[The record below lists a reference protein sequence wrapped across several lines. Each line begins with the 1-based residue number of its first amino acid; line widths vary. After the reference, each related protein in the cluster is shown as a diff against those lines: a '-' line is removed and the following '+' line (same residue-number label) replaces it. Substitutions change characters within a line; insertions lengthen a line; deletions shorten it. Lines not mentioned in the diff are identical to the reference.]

1 MSGDS
6 NHGSSN
12 DDKGNL
18 RLNGDKI
25 NLEIRNVSKPIT
37 ASSKCLFLTSR
48 SLSRP
53 ASTLPILLDNKEGSS
68 DSQFRR
74 DLRPYSADY
83 VPNKSKYFSKE
94 YFKGS
99 LDSIEDEILPSAFIL
114 KNMLQEPMSPWTGFK
129 SDLSVETSDNDY
141 TGRSMQSN
149 HTKETNSEVRGSSSS
164 ERQSPKK
171 NIVPIITIEQSDSNA
186 NKDSGA
192 TTDLVPGLVSK
203 PPLPKRPD
211 SSKSA
216 TIKRNLTETSSVDAV
231 TQYLTVKYDSG
242 RSSYN
247 SNSDEVDDKYTE
259 RSSSRSDSE
268 RNNNKRFYSSEAES
282 INLIE
287 ESSKNNFRSVQDWLE
302 EENVLKKESETD
314 LYLEKLKKEHGLDGR
329 SSNFTDNT
337 KLVDKCISPW
347 GKGEDIPNISE
358 IDLDKLFGSESHTG
372 TESASKKQDYKRSNG
387 QFKDHKGNNLEKSKK
402 PQDKKPQKTLFTKSM
417 KPKPKF
423 EAKPIKGLQDF
434 QLPDEK
440 EIESWMSQRSKS
452 AGDETRC
459 KKKANY
465 LDLLTNL
472 EEIDSSNVNDI
483 ARSCSTE
490 DKTSQSESLED
501 IVSILEALENEDR
514 KSQQQMESVKKMV
527 NISLNNEPVDAVSP
541 TFEPHYNI
549 EQKSEATGQ
558 QDCYLDDKNL
568 PKVNRDKYVTF
579 SENNDKTIQ
588 GHFEHI
594 CRKRKDSNYS
604 ELLSFL
610 DEVDKSCTNSLNSA
624 KQSADLVTKVLESS
638 IKLDTIPRMDDL
650 RMLSTEELSS
660 QVIDLSLRLKD
671 KSSSISLLQ
680 QELSNLREQIMKQHK
695 ETDELVKQKLK
706 QQKDEYEG
714 VIKRHQKFVDQLIAD
729 KRSLNQQCEGLIQ
742 EMKVLEDR
750 YNTNTRAL
758 EHKHE
763 VEMKKMKE
771 MCIAGEKLRREKW
784 IDTKTQ
790 KIKELTVKSIEP
802 EMANMERRHQQEMA
816 DLRAAHK
823 REIEDLELKSA
834 RKMQQQC
841 ESLREQLTEEREK
854 ALAHE
859 RELMRQRYEKLVESE
874 EKGYQEQRR
883 RLLADHANRVKECE
897 EREAAAITERDRA
910 IKQAQE
916 EFEDRL
922 QVIMRRHSNELKLL
936 KESSQL
942 EYEAWQTNVKKQQAQ
957 VLAEKEGSIREQCR
971 KERDR
976 EIEAVIE
983 RLENEAAENKLQL
996 EQSTE
1001 NRIKRLKEKYE
1012 KEIKDLETEDTEIKR
1027 KYCEAKTKLLDCEE
1041 TILGLKAN
1049 IKQLETQLQGY
1060 KDTSEKLANERNE
1073 LKEVVRLE
1081 MKEEMA
1087 ALEKEIAQLKSSR
1100 DKELQQ
1106 LYARVKVSVARKDEI
1121 LNELQ
1126 TEHKAL
1132 QEKCIYL
1139 ESMLEQQRK
1148 EYLINK

>member
-1 MSGDS
+1 M
-6 NHGSSN
+6 
-12 DDKGNL
+12 
-18 RLNGDKI
+18 
-25 NLEIRNVSKPIT
+25 
-37 ASSKCLFLTSR
+37 
-48 SLSRP
+48 
-53 ASTLPILLDNKEGSS
+53 EGAR
-68 DSQFRR
+68 DQEFRR
-74 DLRPYSADY
+74 DVRPYSADY
-83 VPNKSKYFSKE
+83 VPNKSKYFSKD
-94 YFKGS
+94 YFKSS

-114 KNMLQEPMSPWTGFK
+114 KHMLQEPMSPWGGFK
-129 SDLSVETSDNDY
+129 PLSSVENSENDY
-141 TGRSMQSN
+141 TGRSTQSKLS
-149 HTKETNSEVRGSSSS
+149 KESNCEERGSLSS
-164 ERQSPKK
+164 ERQTPKK
-171 NIVPIITIEQSDSNA
+171 NVLPIITIEHSGSDEI
-186 NKDSGA
+186 KDTDA
-192 TTDLVPGLVSK
+192 TTNLLPGLASK
-203 PPLPKRPD
+203 PPLPKRTD
-211 SSKSA
+211 TSKSI
-216 TIKRNLTETSSVDAV
+216 IKRPEGEPNHVDAV
-231 TQYLTVKYDSG
+231 TAYLTVKYDSG

-247 SNSDEVDDKYTE
+247 SISGESDDKYIG
-259 RSSSRSDSE
+259 RSPTRSENEGSKTISLYHSE
-268 RNNNKRFYSSEAES
+268 SQSVDLMQSNRDCSF
-282 INLIE
+282 L
-287 ESSKNNFRSVQDWLE
+287 SVQTWLE
-302 EENVLKKESETD
+302 EENVIKKESETD
-314 LYLEKLKKEHGLDGR
+314 LYLERLKKEHGLNEV

-337 KLVDKCISPW
+337 KIVDKFISPW
-347 GKGEDIPNISE
+347 GKEEDIPDISE
-358 IDLDKLFGSESHTG
+358 IDLDKLFG
-372 TESASKKQDYKRSNG
+372 TESNPVAAGAGNILKKQESKKDSYQYKEQRDSN
-387 QFKDHKGNNLEKSKK
+387 FLDKNKK
-402 PQDKKPQKTLFTKSM
+402 LQDKKLQKPLFTKTM
-417 KPKPKF
+417 KQKPKF
-423 EAKPIKGLQDF
+423 EAKPIKGSRDF

-440 EIESWMSQRSKS
+440 EIESWMSERSKS
-452 AGDETRC
+452 AGQVTNV

-472 EEIDSSNVNDI
+472 EEIDTNGNEI
-483 ARSCSTE
+483 ARSSSAE
-490 DKTSQSESLED
+490 DKISQSESLED
-501 IVSILEALENEDR
+501 IVSILEALEDEDK
-514 KSQQQMESVKKMV
+514 KSQKQMESVKKMV
-527 NISLNNEPVDAVSP
+527 DISLNKQPSHDLAPKADTDYS
-541 TFEPHYNI
+541 TDHKSTARI
-549 EQKSEATGQ
+549 EQKSVYIEDQ
-558 QDCYLDDKNL
+558 NL
-568 PKVNRDKYVTF
+568 LKPNRDRYVSF
-579 SENNDKTIQ
+579 SQSNNKCTQ
-588 GHFEHI
+588 NHYNLS
-594 CRKRKDSNYS
+594 CRGSSESNYS

-624 KQSADLVTKVLESS
+624 KQSAELVTKVLESS
-638 IKLDTIPRMDDL
+638 IKLDTIPKMDDL
-650 RMLSTEELSS
+650 RVLSPEELSS

-706 QQKDEYEG
+706 QQKDEYDG
-714 VIKRHQKFVDQLIAD
+714 IIKRHQKFIDQLIAD

-758 EHKHE
+758 EHRHQ
-763 VEMKKMKE
+763 VEMKKMKD
-771 MCIAGEKLRREKW
+771 MCTAGEKLRREKW
-784 IDTKTQ
+784 IDSKTQ

-834 RKMQQQC
+834 RKMQQHC

-883 RLLADHANRVKECE
+883 RLLADHASRVKECE
-897 EREAAAITERDRA
+897 VREAAAIAERDRA

-916 EFEDRL
+916 EFDDRL

-942 EYEAWQTNVKKQQAQ
+942 EYEAWQTNFKKQQVQ
-957 VLAEKEGSIREQCR
+957 VLAGKEAAIREQCR

-983 RLENEAAENKLQL
+983 RLENEAAENKLQS

-1012 KEIKDLETEDTEIKR
+1012 KEIKDLEIEDSEIKR
-1027 KYCEAKTKLLDCEE
+1027 RYCEAKTKLLECEE
-1041 TILGLKAN
+1041 TIMGFKAN
-1049 IKQLETQLQGY
+1049 MKQLEAQLQEY
-1060 KDTSEKLANERNE
+1060 KATSEKLATERND

-1081 MKEEMA
+1081 MKEEMD

-1106 LYARVKVSVARKDEI
+1106 LYSRVKVSVARKDEI

>member
-1 MSGDS
+1 MFKFS
-6 NHGSSN
+6 
-12 DDKGNL
+12 
-18 RLNGDKI
+18 RTFNGGCCLQI
-25 NLEIRNVSKPIT
+25 NLEIRNESKPIT

-53 ASTLPILLDNKEGSS
+53 ASTLPILLDDKESS
-68 DSQFRR
+68 RDSQFRE

-114 KNMLQEPMSPWTGFK
+114 KNMLQEPMSPWSGFK
-129 SDLSVETSDNDY
+129 PENCVETSDNNY
-141 TGRSMQSN
+141 TGRGTQSKQS
-149 HTKETNSEVRGSSSS
+149 KENNCEERSPSFSES
-164 ERQSPKK
+164 QSPNK
-171 NIVPIITIEQSDSNA
+171 NIVPTITIEQIDSNG
-186 NKDSGA
+186 NKESEA
-192 TTDLVPGLVSK
+192 TTNLIPGLVSK

-211 SSKSA
+211 SSKTA
-216 TIKRNLTETSSVDAV
+216 TIKRNFTETSSVDAV
-231 TQYLTVKYDSG
+231 TAYLTVKYDSG

-259 RSSSRSDSE
+259 LSSTRSDNE
-268 RNNNKRFYSSEAES
+268 RNNNKSYYNTEAASVDVMQGSS
-282 INLIE
+282 N
-287 ESSKNNFRSVQDWLE
+287 NNFLSVQNWLE

-314 LYLEKLKKEHGLDGR
+314 LYLERLKKEHGLSGGG
-329 SSNFTDNT
+329 SNFTDNT
-337 KLVDKCISPW
+337 KIVDKCISPW
-347 GKGEDIPNISE
+347 GKEDDIPDISE
-358 IDLDKLFGSESHTG
+358 IDLDKLFG
-372 TESASKKQDYKRSNG
+372 TESDTGKYGTGPASRKQDCKRNN
-387 QFKDHKGNNLEKSKK
+387 QYNHHKVNNLEKTKK
-402 PQDKKPQKTLFTKSM
+402 PQDNKPPKTLFTKRI

-423 EAKPIKGLQDF
+423 EAKPIKGVQDF

-440 EIESWMSQRSKS
+440 EVESWMTERSKS
-452 AGDETRC
+452 ARGDTRC

-472 EEIDSSNVNDI
+472 EELDNTNINEV
-483 ARSCSTE
+483 ARSSTTE

-527 NISLNNEPVDAVSP
+527 NISLSNELPEALTPKFESP
-541 TFEPHYNI
+541 HNV
-549 EQKSEATGQ
+549 EQKMEVTGHQ
-558 QDCYLDDKNL
+558 NYNPYDKNL
-568 PKVNRDKYVTF
+568 QKNRDRYVTF
-579 SENNDKTIQ
+579 SENNDKAIQ
-588 GHFEHI
+588 AHYGHV
-594 CRKRKDSNYS
+594 CKKGKDSNYS

-610 DEVDKSCTNSLNSA
+610 DEVDKSCTHSLNSA
-624 KQSADLVTKVLESS
+624 KQSAELVSKVLESS

-650 RMLSTEELSS
+650 RILSTEELGS

-695 ETDELVKQKLK
+695 ETEELVKQKLK

-758 EHKHE
+758 EHKHQ

-834 RKMQQQC
+834 RKMQQHC

-897 EREAAAITERDRA
+897 EREAAAIAERDRA

-916 EFEDRL
+916 EFDDRL
-922 QVIMRRHSNELKLL
+922 QVITRRHSNELKLL

-942 EYEAWQTNVKKQQAQ
+942 EYQAWQTNFKKQQAQ
-957 VLAEKEGSIREQCR
+957 VLAEKENAIRGQCR
-971 KERDR
+971 TERDR

-1012 KEIKDLETEDTEIKR
+1012 KEIKDLETEDSEIKR
-1027 KYCEAKTKLLDCEE
+1027 KYCEAKTKLLDYEE
-1041 TILGLKAN
+1041 TILGLQAN
-1049 IKQLETQLQGY
+1049 IKQLETQLQEY
-1060 KDTSEKLANERNE
+1060 KDTSEKLANKRND